1 MSILWRDSMKVGD
14 PELDAEHKK
23 FIALLNLIER
33 GLQQKDVSPANEIFE
48 ELLIYVEEH
57 LPAEEAY
64 MQRVGYPDF
73 EEHKR
78 LHEEFAYNFYV
89 MLGRFRASVDDAE
102 RRRHVVK
109 LAEFVREWLIEHILK
124 EIVELKPF
132 APPPEPTEAPKPVT
146 TPWLVPFA
154 SALGLKTPPVPTVA
168 PAAAAAGDLLQT
180 PAAPTPIQAVPQAAS
195 SGEWRSTGILPPHLE
210 VYLKPLDYAVPRPPP
225 PVTEFQTF
233 QQLCQGAIWRS
244 VNKVLTFF
252 QRHNEEVVRD
262 LPPLF
267 VGSPEFARNFRA
279 VLETSIFP
287 AMWETRRMKMLL
299 TNFDRGMADDETFF
313 AKLGHRNTEHVLS
326 VWAQTW
332 NSLRLIETKGMQGF
346 TVMKIKEDTKKIRA
360 GLQPSTPA
368 AYDMPKIGNREIEI
382 FKALLDP
389 GNDWWQALS
398 KVWKHCHDY
407 YVQEKTPI
415 GDPDIR
421 EGTLRDHLID
431 TINALPDPWGDFLL
445 LTVHRCLPR
454 LDCSFL
460 ESFVT
465 NFGRT
470 EVAREAVIPYTMRY
484 LRQVRDT
491 PEILD
496 REKWDETE
504 WQSVLAEL
512 KKYRSWR
519 SGS

>member
-33 GLQQKDVSPANEIFE
+33 GLEQDDVSPANEIYE
-48 ELLIYVEEH
+48 ELLVYVEEH

-64 MQRVGYPDF
+64 MERVGYPGLED
-73 EEHKR
+73 HKR
-78 LHEEFAYNFYV
+78 LHEDFAYNFYV
-89 MLGRFRASVDDAE
+89 MLGRFRASFDDAE
-102 RRRHVVK
+102 RRTHVVK
-109 LAEFVREWLIEHILK
+109 LAEFVREWLIDHILK
-124 EIVELKPF
+124 EIIELKPYG
-132 APPPEPTEAPKPVT
+132 PQMVEPTATPKPVT

-154 SALGLKTPPVPTVA
+154 SALGLKAPPVPTVA
-168 PAAAAAGDLLQT
+168 PAPALAEVVVGAANVT
-180 PAAPTPIQAVPQAAS
+180 VIPAPS
-195 SGEWRSTGILPPHLE
+195 GGEWRSTGEIPANLE
-210 VYLKPLDYAVPRPPP
+210 VYLKPLSYDIPRPPP
-225 PVTEFQTF
+225 PLTEFQTF
-233 QQLCQGAIWRS
+233 QQLCEGAVWRS
-244 VNKVLTFF
+244 VNKTLTFF
-252 QRHNEEVVRD
+252 QRHNDDVVRD

-267 VGSPEFARNFRA
+267 ISSPEFARNFRR
-279 VLETSIFP
+279 VLELSIFP

-313 AKLGHRNTEHVLS
+313 AKLGKRNTDHVLS

-332 NSLRLIETKGMQGF
+332 NGLRLIETQGLQGF
-346 TVMKIKEDTKKIRA
+346 TVMKIKEDTKRIRA
-360 GLQPSTPA
+360 DLEPSTPE

-389 GNDWWQALS
+389 HNDWWQTLS
-398 KVWKHCHDY
+398 KAWKYSHDY

-445 LTVHRCLPR
+445 LTAHRCLPR
-454 LDCSFL
+454 IDCSFL

-484 LRQVRDT
+484 LRQVREH
-491 PEILD
+491 PGILE
-496 REKWDETE
+496 REKWEETE

-512 KKYRSWR
+512 RKYRSWR
-519 SGS
+519 SA